1 MCLMWQWVT
10 SGFSY
15 NQENKTRREQAAKA
29 EKRKKQLA
37 EEESKRQKGE
47 NGKISKFKGLAF
59 FFFFYFPTIPNHK
72 SVSTPS
78 FFSTLSSVKKG
89 VVPQN
94 DGCIIDHLLA
104 DIRKGFSLRKTRPRC
119 DSESL
124 PSSEMRRD
132 TCPSGKDKK
141 LWPPS
146 AAPSSAP
153 EPLSCKPHSLAALS
167 RLSLFLL

>member
-1 MCLMWQWVT
+1 MYIMCLAWHRVT

-47 NGKISKFKGLAF
+47 NGKISKLRSPA
-59 FFFFYFPTIPNHK
+59 FFYFLAIPNHN
-72 SVSTPS
+72 VIRQV
-78 FFSTLSSVKKG
+78 FLSPLSNCLLPVKKG
-89 VVPQN
+89 FVPQN

-146 AAPSSAP
+146 AVPSSAP
-153 EPLSCKPHSLAALS
+153 EPLSCEPQPCC
-167 RLSLFLL
+167 FI